1 MKIGSLEGF
10 ILYGCVCVCV
20 CVSQIDSPILPPIDP
35 QLKSELTTSMEQLM
49 RQINNLR
56 SPGSFQE
63 PRPLSIVAY
72 VVLSKAHLSVTKLL
86 VLEAVS
92 NLAHKEALQLLARRE
107 YVRSLSEPGVADGL
121 EVSRQMYVCH
131 N

>member
-1 MKIGSLEGF
+1 
-10 ILYGCVCVCV
+10 
-20 CVSQIDSPILPPIDP
+20 
-35 QLKSELTTSMEQLM
+35 MEQLM

-56 SPGSFQE
+56 GPGSFQE
-63 PRPLSIVAY
+63 PRPLNIVAY
-72 VVLSKAHLSVTKLL
+72 VVLSKAHLSVTKPL

-121 EVSRQMYVCH
+121 EVSRQMHGYVCH